1 MVGTAGG
8 TALEGTVQEA
18 TAPETGGGRS
28 RSGFSP
34 GPVPVA
40 GALLLAAATAGWA
53 AAAPAAPAQERISVE
68 VTARTNGAT
77 GTVIEG
83 YRAEDGGI
91 TLVYAARGCTGIG
104 PARAVQ
110 GPAAVR
116 VSATEVYSD
125 AGLADCTG
133 GGAPVSAGTSGRTTG
148 HAELESPLGSREVID
163 AAGRSVPE
171 CTPLTCTGS

>member
-1 MVGTAGG
+1 M
-8 TALEGTVQEA
+8 
-18 TAPETGGGRS
+18 
-28 RSGFSP
+28 
-34 GPVPVA
+34 A

-53 AAAPAAPAQERISVE
+53 AAAPAAPAQERISVK

>member
-53 AAAPAAPAQERISVE
+53 AAAPAAPAQGRISVE

-83 YRAEDGGI
+83 YRADDGGI
-91 TLVYAARGCTGIG
+91 THVYAARVCTGTG
-104 PARAVQ
+104 RARDVQ
-110 GPAAVR
+110 GPAA
-116 VSATEVYSD
+116 
-125 AGLADCTG
+125 LP
-133 GGAPVSAGTSGRTTG
+133 APPT
-148 HAELESPLGSREVID
+148 
-163 AAGRSVPE
+163 
-171 CTPLTCTGS
+171 